1 MKKQDITYQDKLNE
15 LRLDISHPNNKG
27 ITFVFLEGESD
38 IRLFRKIFNPANSK
52 VETIPGGKSKLEECI
67 GKFINDYPLI
77 IGIRDADFIHL
88 ENQTYSK
95 SNIFLTDLH
104 DMEMMLISEDE
115 LFSALMFEYTSLTK
129 DKHSEVRNNILIS
142 IHQIGLLKWLNDIED
157 LKYKFDVGFQDLIS
171 FANLEIDFNQ
181 YFLRM
186 LSKSPKAKITDISIV
201 SQKIQKLKE
210 TTPDPFQ
217 LCNGHDFMKALSQYI
232 RETSQAK
239 TIDNEIISSS
249 FRMTFT
255 HTHFTK
261 TKLFNDTK
269 SWADSNNCILYF

>member
-38 IRLFRKIFNPANSK
+38 IRLFRKIFNPANCK
-52 VETIPGGKSKLEECI
+52 VETIPGGKSKLEECV

-88 ENQTYSK
+88 ENQTYAK
-95 SNIFLTDLH
+95 SIIFFTDLH

-249 FRMTFT
+249 FRMTGV
-255 HTHFTK
+255 
-261 TKLFNDTK
+261 K
-269 SWADSNNCILYF
+269 SKRV